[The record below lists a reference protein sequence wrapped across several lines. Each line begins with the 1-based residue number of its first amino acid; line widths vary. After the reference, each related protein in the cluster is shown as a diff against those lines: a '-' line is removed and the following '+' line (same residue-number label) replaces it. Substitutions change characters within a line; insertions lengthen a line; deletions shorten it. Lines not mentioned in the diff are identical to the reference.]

1 MVSMDLGK
9 GLREALKRF
18 AGKSVIDE
26 KAVKSLI
33 KELQRILIASDVNVK
48 LVFELSKRIEKR
60 ALESEKLEGLTLREH
75 VLKVVYDELV
85 SLLGEGY
92 EPKLSPHKIL
102 LVGLYG
108 SGKTTTAGKLAYFY
122 KKKGLRVALVGADVD
137 RPAAREQLK
146 QLAEKVGVSFY
157 SEGKNEMEIIK
168 NALSKAREDI
178 IIVDS
183 AGRSAFDDELAKE
196 LASIYKTVK
205 PDEVYLVISADIGQV
220 AKKQSEEF
228 SAISPLTGVIVTKM
242 DGSGKGGGA
251 LSAVAAT
258 GAKIAFIGTGE
269 KIDQFEVYDA
279 KRFVSRLLGMPD
291 IKSLIEKVEELKKEE
306 GMEELAEEEFTIE
319 AFYKQMK
326 AAKKMGPLSSI
337 LGMMGMHDLPKEMVE
352 KSEEQLRKYEA
363 MINSM
368 TPEERK
374 DPMLVRKSRGRIE
387 RIAKGSG
394 TSVNEVR
401 AFLNQF
407 NRMKTM
413 VERFKHDRSFKK
425 KIEKLMG
432 GKLPT

>member
-1 MVSMDLGK
+1 MDLGK
-9 GLREALKRF
+9 GLRDALKRF

-26 KAVKSLI
+26 KAVKALI

-85 SLLGEGY
+85 SFLGEGY
-92 EPKLSPHKIL
+92 EPKLSPHRIL

-108 SGKTTTAGKLAYFY
+108 SGKTTTAGKIAYFY

-146 QLAEKVGVSFY
+146 QLAEKIGVSFY
-157 SEGKNEMEIIK
+157 SEGKKENEIIK
-168 NALSKAREDI
+168 NALAKAKEDI

-196 LASIYKTVK
+196 LASIYKTVN
-205 PDEVYLVISADIGQV
+205 PEEVYLVISADIGQV

-228 SAISPLTGVIVTKM
+228 SAISPLTGVIITKM

-258 GAKIAFIGTGE
+258 KAKIAFIGTGE
-269 KIDQFEVYDA
+269 KIDQLEVYNA

-291 IKSLIEKVEELKKEE
+291 IKSLVEKVEELKKEE
-306 GMEELAEEEFTIE
+306 GMEELVEEEFTIE

-352 KSEEQLRKYEA
+352 KSQEQLKKYEA

-374 DPMLVRKSRGRIE
+374 DALLVRKSRERIE

-394 TSVNEVR
+394 TKVEEVR

-432 GKLPT
+432 GKLPI

>member
-1 MVSMDLGK
+1 
-9 GLREALKRF
+9 
-18 AGKSVIDE
+18 
-26 KAVKSLI
+26 
-33 KELQRILIASDVNVK
+33 
-48 LVFELSKRIEKR
+48 
-60 ALESEKLEGLTLREH
+60 
-75 VLKVVYDELV
+75 
-85 SLLGEGY
+85 
-92 EPKLSPHKIL
+92 
-102 LVGLYG
+102 LYG

>member
-1 MVSMDLGK
+1 MDLGK
-9 GLREALKRF
+9 RLREALKRF
-18 AGKSVIDE
+18 AGKSIIDE

-85 SLLGEGY
+85 SFLGEGY
-92 EPKLSPHKIL
+92 EPKLFPHRVL

-108 SGKTTTAGKLAYFY
+108 SGKTTTAAKLAYFY

-146 QLAEKVGVSFY
+146 QLAEKIGVPFH
-157 SEGKNEMEIIK
+157 SEGKEEIEIIQ
-168 NALSKAREDI
+168 NALAKAKEDI

-183 AGRSAFDDELAKE
+183 AGRSAFDEELARE
-196 LASIYKTVK
+196 LSLIYKTVK
-205 PDEVYLVISADIGQV
+205 PEETYLVISADIGQV
-220 AKKQSEEF
+220 AKKQAEEF
-228 SAISPLTGVIVTKM
+228 STISPLTGVIITKM

-269 KIDQFEVYDA
+269 KIENFEVYDA

-291 IKSLIEKVEELKKEE
+291 IKSLVEKVEELKKEE
-306 GMEELAEEEFTIE
+306 GLEELMEEEFTIE

-337 LGMMGMHDLPKEMVE
+337 LGMVGLQDLPKEMVE
-352 KSEEQLRKYEA
+352 KSQEQLKKYEA
-363 MINSM
+363 IINSM

-374 DPMLVRKSRGRIE
+374 DAMLVRKSRE
-387 RIAKGSG
+387 RMERVARGSG
-394 TSVNEVR
+394 TDINEVR
-401 AFLNQF
+401 AFLDQF
-407 NRMKTM
+407 NKMKTM

-425 KIEKLMG
+425 KIEKLLG